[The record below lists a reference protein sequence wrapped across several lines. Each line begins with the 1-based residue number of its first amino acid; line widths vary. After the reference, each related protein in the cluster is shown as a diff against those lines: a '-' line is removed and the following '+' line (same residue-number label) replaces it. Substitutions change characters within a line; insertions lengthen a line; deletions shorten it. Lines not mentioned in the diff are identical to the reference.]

1 MPPLLVVWPPA
12 SDPTSLFRTCLV
24 HTMEVITSKM
34 YCEYF
39 FCAGLGGGASHQRV
53 FVMSICLVLN
63 AVGSQSVEAPDPA
76 WAHCL

>member
-1 MPPLLVVWPPA
+1 
-12 SDPTSLFRTCLV
+12 
-24 HTMEVITSKM
+24 MEVITSKM